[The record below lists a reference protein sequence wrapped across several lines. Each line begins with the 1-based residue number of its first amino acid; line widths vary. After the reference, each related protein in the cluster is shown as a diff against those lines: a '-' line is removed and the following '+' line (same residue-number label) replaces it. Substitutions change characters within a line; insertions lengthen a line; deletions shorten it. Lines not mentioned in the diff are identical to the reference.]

1 MQILQKAPLEN
12 GGYSVI
18 QTWPGDVPP
27 EGYVIV
33 PDTLDTSVFY
43 EFLGF
48 VDLTIEG
55 DTVTAMTGNQ
65 AALDAYKASLPEPT
79 PPPPTTDE
87 RLEKLEAENKLL
99 KEQVS
104 AQADQAEFYED
115 CIAEM
120 AAVVYA

>member
-18 QTWPGDVPP
+18 QPWPGDVPP

-33 PDTLDTSVFY
+33 PDTLDISVFY

-55 DTVTAMTGNQ
+55 DTVTDMTGNQ
-65 AALDAYKASLPEPT
+65 TALDAYKASLPEPVD
-79 PPPPTTDE
+79 PPPTTEE
-87 RLEKLEAENKLL
+87 RVAALESENAML
-99 KEQVS
+99 KAQVS
-104 AQADQAEFYED
+104 AQSDQMDFYED

-120 AAVVYA
+120 ATVVYA

>member
-1 MQILQKAPLEN
+1 MQILQKSPLEN

-18 QTWPGDVPP
+18 QTWPGTVPP

-33 PDTLDTSVFY
+33 PDTLAPSVFY
-43 EFLGF
+43 DFMGLVTLELN
-48 VDLTIEG
+48 G

-65 AALDAYKASLPEPT
+65 AALDAYKASLPEPVD
-79 PPPPTTDE
+79 PPPTTEE
-87 RLEKLEAENKLL
+87 RVATLEEENKLL

-104 AQADQAEFYED
+104 AQSNQMDFYED

-120 AAVVYA
+120 ATVVYA